1 MEDIDNSVGSSEDT
15 TSREMSREDT
25 SGDDLETSE
34 YEAEDMDEASSN
46 DASSGESK
54 DPGQDLEHNNGE
66 SNDEVSSNDTSSGES
81 KGPGPDLENNNEES
95 NYEDAASAIL
105 TVTQEGGYGATHHG
119 YSYRKDKKKADGRI
133 TWRCTRPACGGRLT
147 TAGSSILEVE
157 EDNIAAVTTE
167 DNHPPIPEQVEV
179 RRAVS
184 SMKRLCR
191 QGGTGVRT
199 IIRRG
204 VHQPASASCHSFAA
218 HSTLW
223 TPLCLDV
230 EESGTLHCLE
240 RVQKSIFLMFS
251 AERKRSRLLPGI
263 HRI

>member
-34 YEAEDMDEASSN
+34 YEAEDIGEA
-46 DASSGESK
+46 
-54 DPGQDLEHNNGE
+54 
-66 SNDEVSSNDTSSGES
+66 SSNDTSSGES